1 MMERRI
7 TPPASGVPPSTTPMA
22 ADGTTGPLQMMVP
35 PLARD
40 VARTVR
46 QLGVQSFRASIV
58 ELDSMALQATW
69 GLSEQADP
77 GDGQYGEG
85 RVESAFPGAA
95 LTIGQLSQVPSDET
109 IAHRL
114 SPRRWIYAWRVDART
129 VDAQHAV
136 IAEVRYLDP
145 RTSSSTVD
153 AALVRLICD
162 TGILAGVRAVA
173 PPQSAKQT
181 VDLPLPPLPPAPQA
195 RGVPRDA
202 RLVLLLT
209 AASMLVGIWLAA
221 YGVPRAR
228 QSMMAERAEAARL
241 QSQVDGT
248 LTQGLAAALAT
259 GDYGQVQEVLSNF
272 AALGY
277 FQDAAVTNASQRI
290 VALAGTVNDLHI
302 GSEVLAEFAA
312 SARTFQLVANNE
324 RLGRVQFHRTNVEKP
339 ATGFVAMQVASG
351 LAFGAAAAAAGVLAW
366 RLLRRRRAD
375 SSAQGI
381 T

>member
-1 MMERRI
+1 
-7 TPPASGVPPSTTPMA
+7 
-22 ADGTTGPLQMMVP
+22 
-35 PLARD
+35 
-40 VARTVR
+40 
-46 QLGVQSFRASIV
+46 
-58 ELDSMALQATW
+58 
-69 GLSEQADP
+69 
-77 GDGQYGEG
+77 
-85 RVESAFPGAA
+85 
-95 LTIGQLSQVPSDET
+95 
-109 IAHRL
+109 
-114 SPRRWIYAWRVDART
+114 
-129 VDAQHAV
+129 
-136 IAEVRYLDP
+136 
-145 RTSSSTVD
+145 
-153 AALVRLICD
+153 
-162 TGILAGVRAVA
+162 
-173 PPQSAKQT
+173 
-181 VDLPLPPLPPAPQA
+181 
-195 RGVPRDA
+195 
-202 RLVLLLT
+202 
-209 AASMLVGIWLAA
+209 MLVGIWLAA

-228 QSMMAERAEAARL
+228 QSMVAERAEAARL

-302 GSEVLAEFAA
+302 GSEVPAEFAA

-339 ATGFVAMQVASG
+339 ATGFVAMQIASG

-375 SSAQGI
+375 SSAQSV